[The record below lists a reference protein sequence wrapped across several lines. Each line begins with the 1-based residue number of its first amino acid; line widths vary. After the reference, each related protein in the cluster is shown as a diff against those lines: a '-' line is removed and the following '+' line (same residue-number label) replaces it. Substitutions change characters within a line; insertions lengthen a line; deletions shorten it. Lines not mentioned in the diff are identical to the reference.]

1 MKYKTLLEVKE
12 IISEAQKNFGE
23 YEVLDK
29 HPSETMDFSKVV
41 QMVKELPLESQKWII
56 QKLEDFGSV
65 GPMIAE
71 CLEGELDIPS
81 PYTNLSPN
89 GNGMNVELQTAYDLF
104 VNKLGLNL

>member
-29 HPSETMDFSKVV
+29 HPSETMDFGKVV

-65 GPMIAE
+65 GPAIAE
-71 CLEGELDIPS
+71 CLEAELDIPS